1 MQLKIWQFV
10 ELLCKTTTKI
20 HVRRLDVYYQLGP
33 LLMAKQAIT
42 HREYYLQHTQLD
54 STMLGQI
61 IIHRQLFTGHVM
73 GSWTMKR
80 K

>member
-10 ELLCKTTTKI
+10 ELLCKTTTEI

-33 LLMAKQAIT
+33 LLVAKQAIT

-54 STMLGQI
+54 STMQLGRSLFIGSYLQATWWALGQ
-61 IIHRQLFTGHVM
+61 
-73 GSWTMKR
+73 
-80 K
+80 